1 MWDPSTVQKLLMS
14 IFGLVIILAGIRLG
28 GRAQR
33 ADYAETARV
42 GFNVIAAVVI
52 VAIGGGAIAFAV
64 FGKQILKLF
73 GVAV

>member
-1 MWDPSTVQKLLMS
+1 MWDPSTVQKLLLS

-42 GFNVIAAVVI
+42 GFNVMAAVVI

-64 FGKQILKLF
+64 FGKQILRLLGF
-73 GVAV
+73 SV